1 MIAKL
6 RPFDKI
12 KDMQE
17 VDQFGYVNLCE
28 SYANGAI
35 SGDLAV
41 DTGKMNGIE
50 HPESIIG
57 KPSDEF
63 DAIALSKTVR
73 ERGVKSVSPSDGKS
87 SE

>member
-1 MIAKL
+1 ML
-6 RPFDKI
+6 CNCRPFDKV

-17 VDQFGYVNLCE
+17 VDQFGYVDLCNA
-28 SYANGAI
+28 YANGAI

-41 DTGKMNGIE
+41 ETGKMNGIE
-50 HPESIIG
+50 HPEAILG

-63 DAIALSKTVR
+63 DAIALNKVVR
-73 ERGVKSVSPSDGKS
+73 ERGVKSETKDAAPA